1 MEERR
6 PLVSIIVRTKDR
18 PKLLHKA
25 LASISAQTYR
35 SIEVVLVNDGGCELD
50 REELKKL
57 LNDMP
62 LNYVRLEENK
72 GRAHAGNVG
81 IGNAKGEYVGFLDDD
96 DELYPEHVATL
107 VPLLEQFDYQ
117 VAYSDCLMVHKEY
130 DPSSFEMTDRDKE
143 LLFSRDFDY
152 DFLLF
157 ENYIPF
163 MCLLFRKEVL
173 GEAGGIDESLELYED
188 WDLLIRIGGKHPFF
202 HIKKTTA
209 LYNQWAGDMQIA
221 QKNRDHVFLRN
232 SYLAVLSRHIGK
244 ITEDRIHRFV
254 AGNAHTRSRLQEE
267 IKALRS
273 RVVSDDA
280 SIANL
285 RKTVKGLGADLAE
298 RNAEVCS
305 LQSDL
310 AEGEVRISALLADS
324 ASRDAEVSALQDSVR
339 KKDEYIGAVE
349 GALREKEAY
358 IHLIHSGHGWKLLRR
373 YYALRDGIF
382 PEGTKRRLFAKLFL
396 KTVAHPK
403 EVLRNLRKSNLQKF
417 FYYLRRS
424 DPATLQKKIDQKL
437 SDEFAENNSCD
448 AAQPV
453 YRLNAGSA
461 DYFSFVSAMNNGA
474 AEDYVPLSY
483 PRIPDT
489 GIKLIAFYLPQFHP
503 IAENDEWWGKGF
515 TEWSNVTRAVPQFIG
530 HYQPRLPGELGF
542 YDLRVPDV
550 QKRQVELARQY
561 GIYGFCFH
569 FYWFGG
575 KTLLEGPV
583 RRFAEDFDFPFCL
596 NWANENW
603 TRRWDGKEND
613 VLISQKHSPEDDI
626 AFIQYISAY
635 LKNKNYIR
643 VNGRALLVVYRPSLL
658 PNPAAT
664 AERWRQ
670 WCRENGIGEIYL
682 AVTHAFDHVDPAGI
696 GFDAAIEFPP
706 NTFPLKDISNQFRMV
721 NPYYHGVV
729 LDYRSAMAMSK
740 QYPAPAYKKF
750 RGVFPGWDNEAR
762 KPGRGTVLVNSSP
775 SSFKNWLK
783 DLYLFV
789 EQFFEPAERLLFV
802 NAWNEWAEGAYLEPD
817 RRYGYAYLQAIADSL
832 IEYGAEKGQRKI
844 AYVCHDA
851 HFHGAQLLSL
861 HIVKRL
867 ALIFHY
873 DVHFL
878 LKSGGELEPEY
889 AKYSTVYNLER
900 EYRTAE
906 QRGSLISRLF
916 DMGIRE
922 AICNTVTSG
931 DLAELF
937 RKKGIRPVTLVHEL
951 PNIIKEKGLE
961 RHARL
966 LAEYSDRV
974 VFPAVFVREKFQAV
988 APVDDDKAVIQPQGL
1003 YKGNPYR
1010 GRKDEARK
1018 ALRKRLSLPE
1028 HARIVLG
1035 VGFADYRKGIDLFV
1049 EAAKSVSSARD
1060 DVYFL
1065 WVGNLHLEMEKKILE
1080 ATRLCSR
1087 LVLQKAVA
1095 DTSLFYAGADIYLLT
1110 SREDPFPAVVLEAM
1124 DVGLPVVGFDNAGGF
1139 KDIVTDDTGALVPF
1153 EDVEALAS
1161 AVLRLLG
1168 DPQRMEVM
1176 GRNAG
1181 KLVEER
1187 FGFNDYVYTLLTL
1200 MGHQYKKVSVIV
1212 PNYNYERYL
1221 AMRMDSILKQTYPI
1235 YEIIILDDASADD
1248 SVKIAGKYLQERD
1261 NIRLIRNESNSG
1273 SVFKQWAKGIQ
1284 AARGD
1289 YIWIAEAD
1297 DLCEDN
1303 FLERLLSSF
1312 DKDADVVMTYCQSK
1326 QIDDKG
1332 RVLAENY
1339 FEYTNDIDKDKW
1351 RSDYIREGTKEI
1363 ADALAVKNTIPNV
1376 SAVVF
1381 KKRDISSIL
1390 DQLVKFR
1397 VAGDWFF
1404 YVWLLRQGKIGY
1416 RAQSLNLH
1424 RRHDRGVTKSEDKEL
1439 HYREVADLQDYVVSH
1454 FEVAEEA
1461 KRKIYSYREYLTAY
1475 LGLEQDALQ
1484 GKEKTIM
1491 SLYGKYK
1498 DEIDWWKEILT
1509 PGNRVGWMEDA
1520 INPEKRNKQ
1529 LPPRLID
1536 LIDGMNLSH
1545 IPKVLDVGSG
1555 PLSPLAWAV
1564 DHKLIEVV
1572 AVDPLAEIYGGIL
1585 QEFYIDYPIK
1595 PLNGSGEK
1603 VAEMFEK
1610 ESFDVVYTRN
1620 AIDHSDSPHDCVKN
1634 MVAVLKNGGLLYMEG
1649 FENEGTRN
1657 NWEGLHRWNL
1667 RHKGGNLICSD
1678 ALRKETNMT
1687 KMLPLECVFEY
1698 GPDDNDWYR
1707 IAFKKIGLAEVE

>member
-18 PKLLHKA
+18 PKLLKKA

-35 SIEVVLVNDGGCELD
+35 PIEVVLVNDGGCELD
-50 REELKKL
+50 REELKTL
-57 LNDMP
+57 LGDVP

-81 IGNAKGEYVGFLDDD
+81 IGNAKGAYVGFLDDD
-96 DELYPEHVATL
+96 DEFYPEHVETL
-107 VPLLEQFDYQ
+107 LSFLEQSEYK
-117 VAYSDCLMVHKEY
+117 VAYTDSLMVYKSY
-130 DPSSFEMTDRDKE
+130 DPQTYQIREERRE
-143 LLFSRDFDY
+143 IEFSKDY
-152 DFLLF
+152 DYDELVF

-163 MCLLFRKEVL
+163 MCLMFGKEVL
-173 GEAGGIDESLELYED
+173 KEAGGIDESLELYED
-188 WDLLIRIGGKHPFF
+188 WDLLIRVGERHPFF

-221 QKNRDHVFLRN
+221 QKNRDRVFLRN
-232 SYLAVLSRHIGK
+232 SYLAVLSRHVEK
-244 ITEDRIHRFV
+244 ITKDRIHGFV
-254 AGNAHTRSRLQEE
+254 AGHAHMRSRYQED
-267 IKALRS
+267 IKTLRS

-285 RKTVKGLGADLAE
+285 RKTVEGLGADLAASDARIKALE
-298 RNAEVCS
+298 
-305 LQSDL
+305 SDL
-310 AEGEVRISALLADS
+310 AALLSDIKGRDTKIGELKDS
-324 ASRDAEVSALQDSVR
+324 LG
-339 KKDEYIGAVE
+339 KKDEYISAVE

-358 IHLIHSGHGWKLLRR
+358 IHLIHSGHGWKLLSQ
-373 YYALRDGIF
+373 YYALRDSIL
-382 PEGTKRRLFAKLFL
+382 PEGTRRRLFAKLFL
-396 KTVAHPK
+396 KTMAHPK

-424 DPATLQKKIDQKL
+424 DPETLQKKIDQKL
-437 SDEFAENNSCD
+437 SDEFIEGGRGDTKESCLS
-448 AAQPV
+448 AT
-453 YRLNAGSA
+453 AGSS
-461 DYFSFVSAMNNGA
+461 DYFSFVSELNSGA
-474 AEDYVPLSY
+474 SDEYVPLAF
-483 PRIPDT
+483 PRIPDP

-503 IAENDEWWGKGF
+503 IPENDEWWGKGF
-515 TEWSNVTRAVPQFIG
+515 TEWTNVTRAVPQFIG
-530 HYQPRLPGELGF
+530 HYQPRLPGDLGF
-542 YDLRVPDV
+542 YDLRISDV
-550 QKRQVELARQY
+550 QRRQVELARQY
-561 GIYGFCFH
+561 GVYGFCFH

-613 VLISQKHSPEDDI
+613 VLISQKHSPEDDV

-643 VNGRALLVVYRPSLL
+643 VSGRPLLVVYRPSLL

-664 AERWRQ
+664 AERWRR

-682 AVTHAFDHVDPAGI
+682 TATHAFDHIDPASI

-706 NTFPLKDISNQFRMV
+706 NTFPLRDVSDQFRVV
-721 NPYYHGVV
+721 NPNYRGVV
-729 LDYRSAMAMSK
+729 LDYREAMALSG
-740 QYPAPAYKKF
+740 QYSAPSYKKF
-750 RGVFPGWDNEAR
+750 RGVFPSWDNEAR
-762 KPGRGTVLVNSSP
+762 KPGRGTVLVNAFP
-775 SSFKNWLK
+775 HFFKKWLK
-783 DLYLFV
+783 DLFLFV
-789 EQFFEPAERLLFV
+789 DRNFESGEKLLFV

-817 RRYGYAYLQAIADSL
+817 RRYGYAFLQAIADSF
-832 IEYGAEKGQRKI
+832 IEYAAEKGQKKI
-844 AYVCHDA
+844 AYVCHDG

-889 AKYSTVYNLER
+889 AKYGTVYNLER

-906 QRGSLISRLF
+906 QRGSLIRRLF

-937 RKKGIRPVTLVHEL
+937 RKKGIRSVTLVHEL
-951 PNIIKEKGLE
+951 PNIIKENGLE
-961 RHARL
+961 RNARL

-974 VFPAVFVREKFQAV
+974 VFPAAFVREKFQAV

-1018 ALRKRLSLPE
+1018 ALRERLSLPE

-1080 ATRLCSR
+1080 AARLCSQ

-1139 KDIVTDDTGALVPF
+1139 KDIVTEDTGALVPY
-1153 EDVEALAS
+1153 ENVAALVA
-1161 AVLRLLG
+1161 AVLQLFG
-1168 DPQRMEVM
+1168 DPQRMQVM
-1176 GRNAG
+1176 ERNTA

-1200 MGHQYKKVSVIV
+1200 LGHQYKKVSVIV

-1221 AMRMDSILKQTYPI
+1221 ALRMDSILKQTYPV
-1235 YEIIILDDASADD
+1235 YEIIVLDDASTDG
-1248 SVKIAGKYLQERD
+1248 SVEIARKYIQGRED
-1261 NIRLIRNESNSG
+1261 MKLITNEINSG
-1273 SVFKQWAKGIQ
+1273 SVFRQWAKGLQ
-1284 AARGD
+1284 AAKGD

-1297 DLCEDN
+1297 DLCEGN
-1303 FLERLLSSF
+1303 FLEGLMACF
-1312 DKDADVVMTYCQSK
+1312 AKDADVVMAYCQSK

-1332 RVLAENY
+1332 RVLADNY
-1339 FEYTNDIDKDKW
+1339 LEYTSDIDKDKW

-1363 ADALAVKNTIPNV
+1363 ADTLAVKNTVPNV

-1416 RAQSLNLH
+1416 QAQSLNLH

-1439 HYREVADLQDYVVSH
+1439 HYREVADMQDYVMRD
-1454 FEVAEEA
+1454 FDMAEET
-1461 KRKIYSYREYLTAY
+1461 KEKILAYREYLTEY
-1475 LGLEQDALQ
+1475 LELQQD
-1484 GKEKTIM
+1484 
-1491 SLYGKYK
+1491 
-1498 DEIDWWKEILT
+1498 
-1509 PGNRVGWMEDA
+1509 
-1520 INPEKRNKQ
+1520 
-1529 LPPRLID
+1529 
-1536 LIDGMNLSH
+1536 
-1545 IPKVLDVGSG
+1545 
-1555 PLSPLAWAV
+1555 
-1564 DHKLIEVV
+1564 
-1572 AVDPLAEIYGGIL
+1572 
-1585 QEFYIDYPIK
+1585 
-1595 PLNGSGEK
+1595 
-1603 VAEMFEK
+1603 
-1610 ESFDVVYTRN
+1610 
-1620 AIDHSDSPHDCVKN
+1620 
-1634 MVAVLKNGGLLYMEG
+1634 
-1649 FENEGTRN
+1649 
-1657 NWEGLHRWNL
+1657 LH
-1667 RHKGGNLICSD
+1667 
-1678 ALRKETNMT
+1678 
-1687 KMLPLECVFEY
+1687 
-1698 GPDDNDWYR
+1698 
-1707 IAFKKIGLAEVE
+1707 